1 MGIFK
6 KIGKKAPNFLPKNSR
21 TSGFLIVFL
30 KSKTP
35 KIAQNN
41 LIFFPIFVR
50 L

>member
-1 MGIFK
+1 MGILK
-6 KIGKKAPNFLPKNSR
+6 KNGKKAANFLPKNST
-21 TSGFLIVFL
+21 TSNFLIVFL